1 MLMTKNIAVYGLF
14 FCILILQT
22 SCMPGNNKTVPV
34 VTTYQ
39 KTQPSTCGNL
49 LDYDNELPILTNDE
63 LPVTGSHALAA
74 ENGTNSCIKL
84 GKAIKLS
91 MPNSDHQNDSK
102 ALALLKELKHSN
114 TLSDSDQRFN
124 NFLLQHVSQRQHLR
138 KIIGAQEKRLKK
150 SRAQNT
156 VLHNQLDTLK
166 SQLNQL
172 KNIEVEIDKK
182 ERSVTSPIG
191 E

>member
-22 SCMPGNNKTVPV
+22 SCMPGNDKTMPA
-34 VTTYQ
+34 VTTEL
-39 KTQPSTCGNL
+39 KNQPSTCGNL
-49 LDYDNELPILTNDE
+49 LDYYNELAIQANEE
-63 LPVTGSHALAA
+63 LPVTGSHTFPA
-74 ENGTNSCIKL
+74 ENGTDSCLKL
-84 GKAIKLS
+84 RKAIKLS
-91 MPNSDHQNDSK
+91 MPDSDHQSDSK
-102 ALALLKELKHSN
+102 ALVLLKDLKHSN
-114 TLSDSDQRFN
+114 TLSESDQRFN
-124 NFLLQHVSQRQHLR
+124 NFLLQHVAQRQHLR

-150 SRAQNT
+150 SRTKNT

>member
-1 MLMTKNIAVYGLF
+1 MLMTKNIAVYGLL
-14 FCILILQT
+14 FCIIILQT

-34 VTTYQ
+34 VTTDLE
-39 KTQPSTCGNL
+39 TQPSACANL
-49 LDYDNELPILTNDE
+49 LDYYNELASRANEE
-63 LPVTGSHALAA
+63 LPVTGSHTLAA
-74 ENGTNSCIKL
+74 ENGINSCLKL
-84 GKAIKLS
+84 RKAIELS
-91 MPNSDHQNDSK
+91 MPDSGHQSDSK
-102 ALALLKELKHSN
+102 ALVLLKDLKHSN
-114 TLSDSDQRFN
+114 TLSGSDLQFN

-150 SRAQNT
+150 FRVQNT